1 MANSF
6 CRTNEKVFI
15 LLLAFLFLF
24 LSACSEKDEAEVIR
38 QRIQKGAELAE
49 QKKVGDLM
57 AMTTDGFI
65 ADPGGNDPRAV
76 KGILLRA
83 FMYYGQFKLHF
94 PKPTVEM
101 ADDGLSAA
109 ATLHFLIVRQN
120 QTIPGLKDLYDDPRK
135 WLETV
140 GEKADLYQLE
150 MSWVK
155 TDGDWLV
162 VSAKMAGFKGT
173 VYML

>member
-1 MANSF
+1 MAGPS
-6 CRTNEKVFI
+6 CRTNKKVFI
-15 LLLAFLFLF
+15 LLLAFSFIF
-24 LSACSEKDEAEVIR
+24 LSACSKKDDVEVIR

-49 QKKVGDLM
+49 QKKLGDLM
-57 AMTTDGFI
+57 AMTAEGFT

-83 FMYYGQFKLHF
+83 FMHYGQFKLHF
-94 PKPTVEM
+94 PQPTVEM

-120 QTIPGLKDLYDDPRK
+120 QVIPGLKDLYDDPRK

-155 TDGDWLV
+155 ADGDWSV
-162 VSAKMAGFKGT
+162 ANAVMAGFKGT
-173 VYML
+173 GF

>member
-1 MANSF
+1 MAHTSHRNIETLS
-6 CRTNEKVFI
+6 
-15 LLLAFLFLF
+15 LWLLAFLCLF
-24 LSACSEKDEAEVIR
+24 LSACSEKDDVEVIR

-49 QKKVGDLM
+49 QKKIGNLM
-57 AMTTDGFI
+57 ELTADGFT

-83 FMYYGQFKLHF
+83 FMHYGKFKLHF
-94 PKPTVEM
+94 PKPAVEM
-101 ADDGLSAA
+101 ADDGLSAM

-150 MSWVK
+150 TSWVK
-155 TDGDWLV
+155 GGGDWLV
-162 VSAKMAGFKGT
+162 VSANLAGFKGT
-173 VYML
+173 GF

>member
-1 MANSF
+1 MANPS
-6 CRTNEKVFI
+6 CGTNEKVI
-15 LLLAFLFLF
+15 LLLLASMFIF
-24 LSACSEKDEAEVIR
+24 LSACSGKDDAEVIR
-38 QRIQKGAELAE
+38 QRIQKGAEFAE
-49 QKKVGDLM
+49 QKKIGDLM
-57 AMTTDGFI
+57 EMTARGFT

-76 KGILLRA
+76 KGVLLRA
-83 FMYYGQFKLHF
+83 FMHYGQFKLHF
-94 PKPTVEM
+94 PQPAVEM

-120 QTIPGLKDLYDDPRK
+120 QVIPGLKDLYDDPRK

-155 TDGDWLV
+155 EDGDWLV
-162 VSAKMAGFKGT
+162 VNAVLSGFKGT
-173 VYML
+173 GF

>member
-1 MANSF
+1 MADPSL
-6 CRTNEKVFI
+6 RMKKVVF
-15 LLLAFLFLF
+15 LGVLAFWFFF
-24 LSACSEKDEAEVIR
+24 LSACSQKDDAEAIR
-38 QRIQKGAELAE
+38 QLIQKGAEYAE
-49 QKKVGDLM
+49 QKKVGKLM
-57 AMTTDGFI
+57 AMTADGFS

-83 FMYYGQFKLHF
+83 FMHYGQFKLHF

-120 QTIPGLKDLYDDPRK
+120 QTLPGLKELYDDPRK

-155 TDGDWLV
+155 AGGDWLV
-162 VSAKMAGFKGT
+162 GNAKMAGFKGT
-173 VYML
+173 GF